1 LQNRKIQQ
9 TEIWILPLGCLKHGY
24 MGCLVQGGAMVHGGA
39 RGMPAE
45 IVVADRWLE
54 SGLAAVEQ
62 IGATPGPWGIRRKMV
77 FFFLND

>member
-1 LQNRKIQQ
+1 M
-9 TEIWILPLGCLKHGY
+9 LKTWVYGLF
-24 MGCLVQGGAMVHGGA
+24 GAGGAMVHGGA

-77 FFFLND
+77 FFFFK